1 LFGGKSGYSGAVSA
15 CAAAPVGDTLE
26 KGDTMRISR
35 AAYPASLAVL
45 VCIFAALA
53 GVVRAADARPTG
65 PTAGASKVAGT
76 VSARM
81 VINRFRAVGK
91 RVVGQGTVI
100 STYKDASGGVSVKR
114 KPFRLTI
121 RERHSRQQH
130 TWSAVQQEEPL
141 CHILFLEVGEVDLT
155 LAGLHA
161 TLRAFNPD
169 EPITVRIQARRSGGV
184 LGRLFCDLAGTGGA
198 LPTARKA
205 RLAARTLTRRT
216 AGSTIM
222 RARATVFAPE
232 RTTSNGAG
240 TTYSAQGGATP
251 NAPQAPTQVTE
262 CNVLHLIIGPV
273 HLDLLGLIV
282 DINKVVLD
290 LKGIPGTLLG
300 DIFCQLSSDPTPPPP
315 PPAPSAAGAGKI
327 AATVS
332 TRMVVN
338 RFTAVGKRVVGQGTV
353 VATYTDMAG
362 ATSIKRSSFR
372 LTIPKRHGSQ
382 HGWSAVQ
389 QEPEPL
395 CQILFLEIGEVDL
408 TLAGLHVI
416 ARAFNPDEPIRLRLR
431 AQRSGGILGRLFCD
445 LSEGGGVVAS
455 KRKARIVAQ
464 SLTTRMRGTTI
475 MRVKAVIFAPR
486 QTTSSGG
493 GTMYSAQGG
502 ATPNAPT
509 QVAECNVLH
518 LILGPVH
525 LDLLG
530 LIADL
535 NKILVDLKAVPG
547 TVLGDIFCL
556 LSSDPTPAPPPPPP
570 PPPPAP
576 AAARTS

>member
-1 LFGGKSGYSGAVSA
+1 
-15 CAAAPVGDTLE
+15 
-26 KGDTMRISR
+26 MRISR
-35 AAYPASLAVL
+35 AVHPASFAVL
-45 VCIFAALA
+45 VCILAALA
-53 GVVRAADARPTG
+53 AVVRTADARPTA

-100 STYKDASGGVSVKR
+100 TTYKDAAGVTSVKR

-121 RERHSRQQH
+121 RERHNGRIRRH
-130 TWSAVQQEEPL
+130 YTWSGVQQEEPL
-141 CHILFLEVGEVDLT
+141 CHVLLLEVGEVDLT

-161 TLRAFNPD
+161 ILRAFNPD
-169 EPITVRIQARRSGGV
+169 EPIQVRIQARRSGGV
-184 LGRLFCDLAGTGGA
+184 LGRLFCDLAQGGGA
-198 LPTARKA
+198 LPTASKA

-222 RARATVFAPE
+222 RASAKVYAPDQ
-232 RTTSNGAG
+232 TTSGGAG
-240 TTYSAQGGATP
+240 TTYSAYGGATP
-251 NAPQAPTQVTE
+251 NSPQAPTQVTE
-262 CNVLHLIIGPV
+262 CNVLHLILGPV

-282 DINKVVLD
+282 DINKIVLD

-300 DIFCQLSSDPTPPPP
+300 DIFCQLSNDPK
-315 PPAPSAAGAGKI
+315 PPAGASNVAG
-327 AATVS
+327 TVS
-332 TRMVVN
+332 TQMVVN

-353 VATYTDMAG
+353 VSTYTDIAG
-362 ATSIKRSSFR
+362 VTSTKRSSFR
-372 LTIPKRHGSQ
+372 LTIPKRHGFQ
-382 HGWSAVQ
+382 QQGWSAVQ
-389 QEPEPL
+389 QEPDPL

-408 TLAGLHVI
+408 KLAGLHVI

-445 LSEGGGVVAS
+445 LSEGGGVAAS
-455 KRKARIVAQ
+455 KRKARLGAQ
-464 SLTTRMRGTTI
+464 ALTSHMSGTTI
-475 MRVKAVIFAPR
+475 MRAKAIIYAPK
-486 QTTSSGG
+486 QTTSGGVGTLSSTGG
-493 GTMYSAQGG
+493 GSSPSGAQ
-502 ATPNAPT
+502 APT

-547 TVLGDIFCL
+547 TLLGDIFCL
-556 LSSDPTPAPPPPPP
+556 LSSDPTPPPPPPAPP

-576 AAARTS
+576 TPAAPGRAS

>member
-1 LFGGKSGYSGAVSA
+1 MRNTRAVFSA
-15 CAAAPVGDTLE
+15 VVVVLLC
-26 KGDTMRISR
+26 
-35 AAYPASLAVL
+35 SL
-45 VCIFAALA
+45 AALA
-53 GVVRAADARPTG
+53 AVVRTADARPTA

-91 RVVGQGTVI
+91 RVIGQGTVI
-100 STYKDASGGVSVKR
+100 STYKDAAGATSVTR

-121 RERHSRQQH
+121 RERHSRQRL
-130 TWSAVQQEEPL
+130 TVQQEPL

-205 RLAARTLTRRT
+205 QMAARTLTRRT

-232 RTTSNGAG
+232 RTTSGGG

-251 NAPQAPTQVTE
+251 NAPQAPAQATE

-300 DIFCQLSSDPTPPPP
+300 DIFCQLSSDPRPPPP
-315 PPAPSAAGAGKI
+315 PPAPTATGDGKI

-338 RFTAVGKRVVGQGTV
+338 RFTAVGNRVVGRGTV

-362 ATSIKRSSFR
+362 ATSVKRSSFR
-372 LTIPKRHGSQ
+372 LTIPKRHSSQQQGS
-382 HGWSAVQ
+382 SRVQ

-486 QTTSSGG
+486 QTTGSGG

-502 ATPNAPT
+502 ATPYSPQAPT
-509 QVAECNVLH
+509 QVAECHVLH
-518 LILGPVH
+518 LVLGPVH

-547 TVLGDIFCL
+547 TLLGDIFCL
-556 LSSDPTPAPPPPPP
+556 LSSDPTPPPPPPAPPPAPTPP

-576 AAARTS
+576 ARAS

>member
-1 LFGGKSGYSGAVSA
+1 MRNLRTAYLAVAVVLLCSF
-15 CAAAPVGDTLE
+15 
-26 KGDTMRISR
+26 
-35 AAYPASLAVL
+35 ASLA
-45 VCIFAALA
+45 A
-53 GVVRAADARPTG
+53 VVRTADARSTG

-100 STYKDASGGVSVKR
+100 STYTDAAGVKTVKR

-121 RERHSRQQH
+121 RERHSRQRL
-130 TWSAVQQEEPL
+130 SAVQQEEPL
-141 CHILFLEVGEVDLT
+141 CHVLLLEVGEVDLT

-161 TLRAFNPD
+161 TLRAFNPG
-169 EPITVRIQARRSGGV
+169 EPVQVRIQARRSGGV
-184 LGRLFCDLAGTGGA
+184 LGRLFCDLTQGGGA
-198 LPTARKA
+198 LATVRKA
-205 RLAARTLTRRT
+205 QTAARTLTART
-216 AGSTIM
+216 QGSTIM
-222 RARATVFAPE
+222 RARATVFAPD
-232 RTTSNGAG
+232 RATSGGAG
-240 TTYSAQGGATP
+240 TAYLAQGGNTP
-251 NAPQAPTQVTE
+251 NAPLAPMQVAE
-262 CNVLHLIIGPV
+262 CDVLHLILGPV

-282 DINKVVLD
+282 DINKIVLD

-300 DIFCQLSSDPTPPPP
+300 DIFCQLSSTPPPP
-315 PPAPSAAGAGKI
+315 PPAPPAVGPSKVAG
-327 AATVS
+327 TVS
-332 TRMVVN
+332 TRMVID

-353 VATYTDMAG
+353 VSTFTDAAG
-362 ATSIKRSSFR
+362 VTSVKRKSFR
-372 LTIPKRHGSQ
+372 LTIAKRQVSQ
-382 HGWSAVQ
+382 LRLMGAQ
-389 QEPEPL
+389 QETL

-416 ARAFNPDEPIRLRLR
+416 ARAFNPDEPIRLRLQAR
-431 AQRSGGILGRLFCD
+431 RSGGILGRLFCD
-445 LSEGGGVVAS
+445 LAEGGGAAAS
-455 KRKARIVAQ
+455 KRKARGSAQ
-464 SLTTRMRGTTI
+464 ALTAELRGSTI
-475 MRVKAVIFAPR
+475 MRLKAVIYAPR
-486 QTTSSGG
+486 QTTSGAVA
-493 GTMYSAQGG
+493 TMSSTGSG
-502 ATPNAPT
+502 ATPNTPQAPT
-509 QVAECNVLH
+509 QVTECQVLH

-556 LSSDPTPAPPPPPP
+556 LSSDPAPAPPPPPP

>member
-1 LFGGKSGYSGAVSA
+1 MRNKRAVF
-15 CAAAPVGDTLE
+15 
-26 KGDTMRISR
+26 
-35 AAYPASLAVL
+35 PAVAVVL
-45 VCIFAALA
+45 LCIFAALA
-53 GVVRAADARPTG
+53 AAVRPADARSTA

-91 RVVGQGTVI
+91 RVVGHGTVI
-100 STYKDASGGVSVKR
+100 STYKDAAGVTSVKR

-121 RERHSRQQH
+121 RERHTRQRL
-130 TWSAVQQEEPL
+130 SAVQQEEPL

-161 TLRAFNPD
+161 TLRAFNPG
-169 EPITVRIQARRSGGV
+169 EPIQVRIQARRSGGV
-184 LGRLFCDLAGTGGA
+184 LGRLFCDLAQGGGA

-205 RLAARTLTRRT
+205 QIAAQKLTARTKGTT
-216 AGSTIM
+216 VM
-222 RARATVFAPE
+222 RARATVYAPD
-232 RTTSNGAG
+232 RATSGGAG
-240 TTYSAQGGATP
+240 TTYSAHGGTTP
-251 NAPQAPTQVTE
+251 NAPLAPMQVAE
-262 CNVLHLIIGPV
+262 CDVLHLILGPV

-300 DIFCQLSSDPTPPPP
+300 DIFCQLSST
-315 PPAPSAAGAGKI
+315 PPAPPTAGPSKVAG
-327 AATVS
+327 TVS
-332 TRMVVN
+332 TQMVIN

-353 VATYTDMAG
+353 VSTYTDMAG
-362 ATSIKRSSFR
+362 ATSVQRSSFR
-372 LTIPKRHGSQ
+372 LTIPKQAPQQLR
-382 HGWSAVQ
+382 WSAVQ
-389 QEPEPL
+389 QEPL

-416 ARAFNPDEPIRLRLR
+416 ARAFNPDEPIRLRLQAR
-431 AQRSGGILGRLFCD
+431 RSGGILGRLFCD
-445 LSEGGGVVAS
+445 LAEGGGVASS
-455 KRKARIVAQ
+455 KRKARGSAQ
-464 SLTTRMRGTTI
+464 ALTSQMRGNTI
-475 MRVKAVIFAPR
+475 MRMKAVIYAPR
-486 QTTSSGG
+486 QTTSGAI
-493 GTMYSAQGG
+493 GTMSSTAPN
-502 ATPNAPT
+502 TPQAPT

-535 NKILVDLKAVPG
+535 NKIMVDIKAVPG
-547 TVLGDIFCL
+547 TLLGDIFCL
-556 LSSDPTPAPPPPPP
+556 LSSDPTPP

-576 AAARTS
+576 APALARTS

>member
-1 LFGGKSGYSGAVSA
+1 
-15 CAAAPVGDTLE
+15 
-26 KGDTMRISR
+26 
-35 AAYPASLAVL
+35 
-45 VCIFAALA
+45 
-53 GVVRAADARPTG
+53 
-65 PTAGASKVAGT
+65 
-76 VSARM
+76 M

-91 RVVGQGTVI
+91 RVIGQGTVI
-100 STYKDASGGVSVKR
+100 STYKDAAGATTVKR

-121 RERHSRQQH
+121 RERHSRQRLR
-130 TWSAVQQEEPL
+130 VQQEEPL

-161 TLRAFNPD
+161 TLRAFNPA

-184 LGRLFCDLAGTGGA
+184 LGRLFCDLAGTGAA

-205 RLAARTLTRRT
+205 QMAARTLTRRT
-216 AGSTIM
+216 AGTTIM

-232 RTTSNGAG
+232 RTTSGG
-240 TTYSAQGGATP
+240 TTYSAHGGATP

-262 CNVLHLIIGPV
+262 CNVLNLIIGPV

-290 LKGIPGTLLG
+290 LNGIPGTLLG
-300 DIFCQLSSDPTPPPP
+300 DIFCQLSSDPRPPPP
-315 PPAPSAAGAGKI
+315 PPAPTAAGAGKI

-362 ATSIKRSSFR
+362 ATSVKRSSFR

-382 HGWSAVQ
+382 QQGRSALQ

-493 GTMYSAQGG
+493 GTMYSAQGV
-502 ATPNAPT
+502 ATPNSPQAPT
-509 QVAECNVLH
+509 QVAECHVLH

-547 TVLGDIFCL
+547 TLLGDIFCL
-556 LSSDPTPAPPPPPP
+556 LSSDSTPAPPPPAPPPPPP
-570 PPPPAP
+570 PAPTPPPPPPPEPTPPPPPPPPEPTPPPPPPAP
-576 AAARTS
+576 ARTS